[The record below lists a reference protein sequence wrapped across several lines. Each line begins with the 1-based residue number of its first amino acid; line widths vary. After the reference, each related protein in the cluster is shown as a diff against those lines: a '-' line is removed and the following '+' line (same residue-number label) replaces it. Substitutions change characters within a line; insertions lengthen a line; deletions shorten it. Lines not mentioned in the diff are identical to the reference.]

1 MEYSCIYK
9 GYVYNNLLMK
19 KIVFYSNDFTLSI
32 SLLMYLQS
40 NYNITTTSNI
50 EDIKAICSSFNCDL
64 IIIDAEPTKKV
75 EEICKDIKSKNPSIH
90 IILVYVYDNKFKEL
104 ELNIKKYINTIFY
117 KPFDLENVSKQLTAL
132 TS

>member
-1 MEYSCIYK
+1 
-9 GYVYNNLLMK
+9 MK
-19 KIVFYSNDFTLSI
+19 KIVFYSADFTLSI

-50 EDIKAICSSFNCDL
+50 EDLKAICSSFNCDL
-64 IIIDAEPTKKV
+64 IIIDAEPSKKM
-75 EEICKDIKSKNPSIH
+75 EEICKDIKSINPSIH

-104 ELNIKKYINTIFY
+104 EHNIKKYINTVFY
-117 KPFDLENVSKQLTAL
+117 KPFDLENVSQQLTAL

>member
-1 MEYSCIYK
+1 
-9 GYVYNNLLMK
+9 MK
-19 KIVFYSNDFTLSI
+19 KIVFYSADFTLSI

-50 EDIKAICSSFNCDL
+50 EDLKAICSSFNCDL
-64 IIIDAEPTKKV
+64 IIIDAEPSKKM
-75 EEICKDIKSKNPSIH
+75 EEICKDIKSISPSIH

-104 ELNIKKYINTIFY
+104 EHNIRKYINTVFY
-117 KPFDLENVSKQLTAL
+117 KPFDLENVSQQLTAL

>member
-1 MEYSCIYK
+1 MVYPYACK
-9 GYVYNNLLMK
+9 GYLYKNYYMK
-19 KIVFYSNDFTLSI
+19 KIVFYSADFTLSI

-50 EDIKAICSSFNCDL
+50 EDLKAICSSFNCDL
-64 IIIDAEPTKKV
+64 IIIDAEPSKKM
-75 EEICKDIKSKNPSIH
+75 EEICKDIKSISPSIH

-104 ELNIKKYINTIFY
+104 ERNIKKYINTVFY
-117 KPFDLENVSKQLTAL
+117 KPFDLENVTQQLTAL